1 MRRTPLLLALLLLAT
16 LGARCAVPWDGANG
30 QLVLAGSLEANDVRV
45 GSLLGGRVDSV
56 FAHEGDS
63 VQVGDRLVS
72 FDASLTE
79 AQIAEQQGR
88 VTEAR
93 SRLQLA
99 RRGPRREE
107 IARAKVEY
115 ENAESDR
122 RRLETLLR
130 EGVVAP
136 QQYDGAA
143 ALAASRRETF
153 LALERGTRP
162 EEIAASRAMMEQTEG
177 RLRYLERERKESV
190 VIATVTGI
198 VQTLDLRPGDLVGP
212 RQPAAVLLE
221 AGPATVRVY
230 VPEPRLGAVRLGQ
243 LVDLRVDPYP
253 DRVFPGRIVEISSR
267 AEYMPRNVQT
277 REQRNDQVFG
287 VKIEAP
293 PAPEL
298 KPGMA
303 VTATLR
309 TAEGG
314 R

>member
-16 LGARCAVPWDGANG
+16 LGARCAVPWGGANG
-30 QLVLAGSLEANDVRV
+30 PLVLAGSLEANDVRV

-63 VQVGDRLVS
+63 VQVGDRLVR

-88 VTEAR
+88 VSEAR

-107 IARAKVEY
+107 IARAKIEY
-115 ENAESDR
+115 ENAASDH

-130 EGVVAP
+130 DSVVAP
-136 QQYDGAA
+136 QQVENAA

-162 EEIAASRAMMEQTEG
+162 EEIAAARATVEQTEG

-212 RQPAAVLLE
+212 RQPVAVLLE

-230 VPEPRLGAVRLGQ
+230 VPEPRLGAIRLGQ
-243 LVDLRVDPYP
+243 MVDLRVDAYP
-253 DRVFPGRIVEISSR
+253 GRVFTGQIVEISSR